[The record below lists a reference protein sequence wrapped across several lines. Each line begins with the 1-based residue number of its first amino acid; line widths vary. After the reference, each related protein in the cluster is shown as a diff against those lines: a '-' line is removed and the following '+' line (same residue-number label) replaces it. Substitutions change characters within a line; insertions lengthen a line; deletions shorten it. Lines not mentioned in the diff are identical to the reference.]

1 MPGID
6 LVVLVCVVLGCI
18 GFGVRV
24 WRRGARRRL
33 LAGAIAAGS
42 YGIVLT
48 VSMSAHIVDILSRW
62 SVGQGYDGTLIAY
75 DFRLYSLLLLGG
87 ILTACGV
94 RLLRAAGALADGDA
108 RGRASAAVAATCALV
123 LVLPLIPIQ
132 SFFAVPLSVLGTLV
146 LLVLAGTPARSVPQ
160 GSA

>member
-1 MPGID
+1 
-6 LVVLVCVVLGCI
+6 
-18 GFGVRV
+18 
-24 WRRGARRRL
+24 
-33 LAGAIAAGS
+33 
-42 YGIVLT
+42 
-48 VSMSAHIVDILSRW
+48 
-62 SVGQGYDGTLIAY
+62 
-75 DFRLYSLLLLGG
+75 LYSLLLLGG

-146 LLVLAGTPARSVPQ
+146 PLVLAGTPARSVPQ